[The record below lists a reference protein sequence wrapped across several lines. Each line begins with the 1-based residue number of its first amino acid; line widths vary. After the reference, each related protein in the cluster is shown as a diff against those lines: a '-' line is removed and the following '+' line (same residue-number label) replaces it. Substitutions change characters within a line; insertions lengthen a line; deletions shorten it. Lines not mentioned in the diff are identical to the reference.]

1 MPNKHHPPHHPTPPP
16 RALMRLSATH
26 SPLPFPI
33 PFPPLFSISLSSIL
47 FPFSSFL
54 ISFFPFSLL
63 LFSLLHLSFS
73 LFPFLLFSFLFSFL
87 LFPLFSEIQF
97 FSSPLFFFFFSSL
110 SSLSRLH
117 IPITVP
123 AVSPAGPPSLPLT
136 RACAFIILYYCPSFP
151 APSRAGIIP
160 SFFAL
165 RAPNSLPWQ
174 PYFAVFMPESNFF
187 RMFFQKTSANI
198 WWNGKVGVPLH
209 PQTRK
214 GHPCGAG
221 AVTYARSAS
230 LVCAMRSLKD

>member
-54 ISFFPFSLL
+54 FSV
-63 LFSLLHLSFS
+63 
-73 LFPFLLFSFLFSFL
+73 L
-87 LFPLFSEIQF
+87 LFPLSSEIQF
-97 FSSPLFFFFFSSL
+97 FSSPLFFFF
-110 SSLSRLH
+110 SLSRLH

-123 AVSPAGPPSLPLT
+123 AVSPAGPPSLPRT
-136 RACAFIILYYCPSFP
+136 RACAFIILYYSPSSLLLP
-151 APSRAGIIP
+151 ARGIIP

-165 RAPNSLPWQ
+165 RAPNFLPWQ
-174 PYFAVFMPESNFF
+174 PEFAFLQPESNFF